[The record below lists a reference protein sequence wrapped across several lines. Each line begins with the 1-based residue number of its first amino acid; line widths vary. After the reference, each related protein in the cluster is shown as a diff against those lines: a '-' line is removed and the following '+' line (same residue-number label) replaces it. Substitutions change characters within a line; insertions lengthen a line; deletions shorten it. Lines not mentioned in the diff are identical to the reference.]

1 MEREKSELKHLA
13 KEVSKEKEL
22 IDDNSFLEN
31 LSIKLA
37 DKVLQ
42 KLSGQIGKIITQIN
56 TFEDKVNILQGEIY
70 E

>member
-13 KEVSKEKEL
+13 EEVSKEKEL